1 MEELFITSYNFL
13 NHSRSFFGQLNQ
25 LLTQRY
31 PVFFLL
37 SYQTG
42 RHKFGS
48 NLPLFQILFHNLP
61 DSILAYVQVLHY
73 HPQGL
78 TAVFRQPFPAF
89 SAFSSVR
96 TIIGRPGLRSSVTA
110 FDPQETVVRLRKSII
125 VASSLIHVRGLCG
138 YFAKFYAKLHGFS
151 LLHFAI
157 YDEQTKH
164 CSLKSL

>member
-78 TAVFRQPFPAF
+78 TAVFRQPFPTF
-89 SAFSSVR
+89 SAFSSVQ
-96 TIIGRPGLRSSVTA
+96 TIIGRPGLRSPVTT
-110 FDPQETVVRLRKSII
+110 FDPQEAVDTMQKCSLEKEHHCCKQSESCPWSLWLFCQVLRKTSWLLS
-125 VASSLIHVRGLCG
+125 APLC
-138 YFAKFYAKLHGFS
+138 YL
-151 LLHFAI
+151 
-157 YDEQTKH
+157 
-164 CSLKSL
+164 